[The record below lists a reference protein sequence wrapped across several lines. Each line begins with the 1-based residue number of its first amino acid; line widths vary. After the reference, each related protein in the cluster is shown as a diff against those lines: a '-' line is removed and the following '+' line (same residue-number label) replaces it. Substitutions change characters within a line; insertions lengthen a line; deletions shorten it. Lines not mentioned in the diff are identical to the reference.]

1 MISCAGYRN
10 GSQFRGGCARKPC
23 RIAVQERTAGEIPRI
38 ADKTLG
44 IAIMLLDIAY
54 TMQGMLKIYEA
65 GELKISGIMLVIVS
79 LVVRT
84 LLGELVRLEKRLE

>member
-1 MISCAGYRN
+1 
-10 GSQFRGGCARKPC
+10 
-23 RIAVQERTAGEIPRI
+23 
-38 ADKTLG
+38 
-44 IAIMLLDIAY
+44 MLLDIAY